1 VDLLHHLLLLLLRQQ
16 VAKAYRNQYL
26 LKYLVMEDQA

>member
-1 VDLLHHLLLLLLRQQ
+1 VDLLHHLLLLLRQQ